1 MRSIWTIKTN
11 IINVNIIIVQ
21 IILCK
26 RVQAI
31 PRSESYQQKSYR
43 QLKTKIFFTP
53 WGIWFCSPY
62 RQKNTKNKNWG
73 TNYPYKI
80 NKKEISSFCEEE
92 GEKLGKWIVEFS
104 KGMPK
109 RI

>member
-11 IINVNIIIVQ
+11 IINVNIVTVQ

-31 PRSESYQQKSYR
+31 PGSGSYR

-53 WGIWFCSPY
+53 WGIWFCSTY
-62 RQKNTKNKNWG
+62 RRKNTKNKNLE
-73 TNYPYKI
+73 TNSNLKYPYKI

-104 KGMPK
+104 KGK